1 MENILAIKGRIQEIY
16 GEHTGLIDRAINVI
30 LALLA
35 FYFINSK
42 IGYMKMA
49 ASPFVAVG
57 LALIC
62 AFLPRG
68 FIVLIA
74 CGLILAHASALSLG
88 VMGVTA
94 GIFVVM
100 YALYFRLSGSVLL
113 AALLS
118 PLAFMLKVPYLIP
131 IVFGLTSVPVAVI
144 PMSFGTIAF
153 YMTAYLQK
161 SGATLKEKSMMD
173 GAIKYAKGVFMNKE
187 MYVMLIAMI
196 VCFFVVYTVRH
207 LAINYA
213 WKVAMVCGVLANLII
228 VTIGKVALKLD
239 LSAVWIIVGN
249 LLAIAISLVLEL
261 FFFSVDYSRREDL
274 EFEDDNYVYY
284 VKAVPKVAVATKQKS
299 VRTIN
304 KSQKSAESDGTN
316 VDDRT
321 RVLSEGVVSKRNRQK

>member
-1 MENILAIKGRIQEIY
+1 MENVLAIKGRIQELY

-30 LALLA
+30 LALLT

-49 ASPFVAVG
+49 ASPFVAIG

-74 CGLILAHASALSLG
+74 CGLVLAHASALSLG

-113 AALLS
+113 VALLS
-118 PLAFMLKVPYLIP
+118 PLAFMLKIPYLIP
-131 IVFGLTSVPVAVI
+131 IVFGLTSAPVAVI

-153 YMTAYLQK
+153 YVIAYLQK
-161 SGATLKEKSMMD
+161 SGAMLKEKSMMD
-173 GAIKYAKGVFMNKE
+173 GIIKYAKGVFMNKE
-187 MYVMLIAMI
+187 MYVMLMAMI

-213 WKVAMVCGVLANLII
+213 WKVAMVCGVLTNLII

-249 LLAIAISLVLEL
+249 LLAIAISLALEL

-304 KSQKSAESDGTN
+304 KSQKTAESDATN

-321 RVLSEGVVSKRNRQK
+321 RVLSEGAVSEKK